1 MQSLMSGSDSLYAD
15 LDDYDLVQA
24 CQKRC
29 EAAFNALY
37 KRYRSHVLRVLHRLA
52 PDLAQSHEDYVQ
64 EVFVRVWKNIDTL
77 RNPRAFKTWL
87 NRLIANLFYD
97 ELRKRPK
104 SIVISIDEPLKDGD
118 DDGPCREIADTKA
131 QPDDNCERNEIIVHV
146 NAALQQLPQ
155 HSQNVIVLREF
166 YGLSYDE
173 IALRTHTE
181 VGTVK
186 SRISRARSK
195 MQSHLEKL
203 PA

>member
-1 MQSLMSGSDSLYAD
+1 MSRSKSLYDD

-24 CQKRC
+24 CQRKS
-29 EAAFNALY
+29 EIAFNALY
-37 KRYRSHVLRVLHRLA
+37 KRYRCHVQRVLHRLA
-52 PDLAQSHEDYVQ
+52 PDLAQSHDDYVQ

-104 SIVISIDEPLKDGD
+104 NIVISLDEPLRDGD

-131 QPDDNCERNEIIVHV
+131 QPDENCERNEIIGHV
-146 NAALQQLPQ
+146 NIALQQLPQ
-155 HSQNVIVLREF
+155 HSRNVIVLREF
-166 YGLSYDE
+166 HGLSYEE
-173 IALRTHTE
+173 IALRTKTE

-195 MQSHLEKL
+195 MQCHLKKL
-203 PA
+203 SA